1 MEDIK
6 IKSVID
12 FKTYFNISLLI
23 GFRFRT
29 VLIMLAFVVLICCI
43 TMNGS
48 ALPLWTKAL
57 VGLVILVIYAGIAL
71 ISIYISCRRNMK
83 QSAYLTEPLLFT
95 INGEKIDV
103 SAATISSTSGWE
115 YFIKLIERE
124 RYFLLLT
131 AKKTFHYFPKA
142 GFESDE
148 EITMFKNMVKAK
160 GIEMTAY

>member
-1 MEDIK
+1 MEAIK

-12 FKTYFNISLLI
+12 FKTYFNVSVLI
-23 GFRFRT
+23 GLRLRT

-48 ALPLWTKAL
+48 VLPLWTKVLAG
-57 VGLVILVIYAGIAL
+57 VMILAIYTGIAL
-71 ISIYISCRRNMK
+71 LSIYISCRRNMK
-83 QSAYLTEPLLFT
+83 RSAYLTEPLLFT
-95 INGEKIDV
+95 INEEKIDV
-103 SAATISSTSGWE
+103 SAATINSTSGWE
-115 YFIKLIERE
+115 YFIKLIERKK
-124 RYFLLLT
+124 YFLLLT